1 MQNVSIDV
9 LEGKLIIMPFAFLI
23 NSFSALPDVIHKR
36 ERPMTTAAWQKI
48 NNFIPM
54 EVENLFVIINL
65 SINLVYYASLFR
77 DSIYSNVDN
86 KEGTSTK
93 IN

>member
-1 MQNVSIDV
+1 
-9 LEGKLIIMPFAFLI
+9 
-23 NSFSALPDVIHKR
+23 
-36 ERPMTTAAWQKI
+36 
-48 NNFIPM
+48 M

>member
-36 ERPMTTAAWQKI
+36 ATNDDGSVTK
-48 NNFIPM
+48 
-54 EVENLFVIINL
+54 
-65 SINLVYYASLFR
+65 
-77 DSIYSNVDN
+77 N
-86 KEGTSTK
+86 K
-93 IN
+93 